1 MAINASFGSPSEM
14 AAWEGLRDYG
24 RPRGQYS
31 DLAKQA
37 ELVGMDYESYAAMSP
52 EEQQRLLD
60 EALGDPYELAGI
72 EVTGDRAETPE
83 FVYDYLNKST
93 TSEFP
98 TAPGDPSIGGGSNM
112 IGETDPDRYPELD
125 PFTID
130 QSTLT
135 GAEDIFQISDEE
147 FQNLENEDFSD
158 LEDDDTI
165 DYEPKPGGRIYG
177 QRGPFNMPRGPGMVR
192 LGPNVSFPVGPFLAG
207 GAAVTL
213 TGDDD
218 EETTVPAILPGDDDM
233 DDTTTTTTPTY
244 TLDPM
249 GRIIPS
255 AMATGDTPG
264 TLKELQDF
272 FNMYGGPGGG
282 MGGEFAQRMA
292 DVTGA
297 GQTAYAQQVL
307 GMEGDAISAFDIA
320 REASSQQRG
329 ALGDVFGLGPDATY
343 ADITAAGTAPM
354 QALSQ
359 VRETVLPGLQ
369 SAFQTAQERLDKGL
383 TGRERQQVEQA
394 TRARFGALGRGAD
407 TAALATEIGDIMQEE
422 RGLYSQNL
430 QDLLGIGGTTGA
442 LIGQEAYAMSPFTQ
456 AAIGSA
462 DLGPGLALAG
472 DIGRQAAAA
481 TPSPTDIFGLEA
493 GERQFALDEQAL
505 QEAGKAGRFDVLASI
520 LSAGASGFRGG
531 PYAGL
536 QQQTLGTPPYFPYFP
551 QQSQENNLFRY
562 F

>member
-1 MAINASFGSPSEM
+1 MATDIGPNE
-14 AAWEGLRDYG
+14 EDEYYDDL
-24 RPRGQYS
+24 
-31 DLAKQA
+31 DLASDQ
-37 ELVGMDYESYAAMSP
+37 V
-52 EEQQRLLD
+52 
-60 EALGDPYELAGI
+60 
-72 EVTGDRAETPE
+72 
-83 FVYDYLNKST
+83 F
-93 TSEFP
+93 
-98 TAPGDPSIGGGSNM
+98 
-112 IGETDPDRYPELD
+112 ELD
-125 PFTID
+125 PLQID
-130 QSTLT
+130 AADTPDWIYDYINRPYEDFGIDYSQLEQDILT
-135 GAEDIFQISDEE
+135 GTDDSLLIGDDGDGGYSVTDSTPEYPDTVYGTNPSRGRYLGSSGIF
-147 FQNLENEDFSD
+147 
-158 LEDDDTI
+158 T
-165 DYEPKPGGRIYG
+165 PGRGGSFRI
-177 QRGPFNMPRGPGMVR
+177 
-192 LGPNVSFPVGPFLAG
+192 GPNVSFPVGPFLAG

-218 EETTVPAILPGDDDM
+218 EETTVPAILPGNDDM
-233 DDTTTTTTPTY
+233 DETTTTDTTPTY

-264 TLKELQDF
+264 TLKELQNF
-272 FNMYGGPGGG
+272 FNMYGGPEG
-282 MGGEFAQRMA
+282 MGAEYAQQMA

-307 GMEGDAISAFDIA
+307 GMEGEDISAFDIA
-320 REASSQQRG
+320 QEASRQQRG

-354 QALSQ
+354 EALTQ

-369 SAFQTAQERLDKGL
+369 SAFGAARERLEKGL
-383 TGRERQQVEQA
+383 SGRQLQDVQQQA
-394 TRARFGALGRGAD
+394 RARFGNRLMD
-407 TAALATEIGDIMQEE
+407 TAAFAGEVTDVASEDA
-422 RGLYSQNL
+422 GLFSRSL

-493 GERQFALDEQAL
+493 GERQFALDQQGL

-531 PYAGL
+531 PMAGL
-536 QQQTLGTPPYFPYFP
+536 QQQNLGTPPYFP
-551 QQSQENNLFRY
+551 QQSQAYNPFRY

>member
-1 MAINASFGSPSEM
+1 MAINVSFGSPSEIS
-14 AAWEGLRDYG
+14 AWESLRGYTGQRG
-24 RPRGQYS
+24 RDPN
-31 DLAKQA
+31 LAREA
-37 ELVGMDYESYAAMSP
+37 ELSGMDYDSYVAMSP
-52 EEQQRLLD
+52 EERQRLLD

-72 EVTGDRAETPE
+72 EITPDRSETSD
-83 FVYDYLNKST
+83 FVFDYLNKST
-93 TSEFP
+93 PEFP
-98 TAPGDPSIGGGSNM
+98 DAPEDPSIGSGGNM
-112 IGETDPDRYPELD
+112 IGEPARDNRYPELD

-135 GAEDIFQISDEE
+135 GTEDIFQISDEE

-158 LEDDDTI
+158 LEDDQTI
-165 DYEPKPGGRIYG
+165 DYEPKPGGQLAS

-192 LGPNVSFPVGPFLAG
+192 LGPNTSFPVGPLLAG

-218 EETTVPAILPGDDDM
+218 EETTVPVILPGDDDM
-233 DDTTTTTTPTY
+233 DPDTTTTTTPTY

-249 GRIIPS
+249 GRIIPAS
-255 AMATGDTPG
+255 QAG
-264 TLKELQDF
+264 TLPELQDF
-272 FNMYGGPGGG
+272 FSMYGQMAPG
-282 MGGEFAQRMA
+282 FAQQMA

-307 GMEGDAISAFDIA
+307 GMEGDDISAFDIA
-320 REASSQQRG
+320 RQASRQQRG

-354 QALSQ
+354 QALTQ
-359 VRETVLPGLQ
+359 TRETVLPGLQ

-430 QDLLGIGGTTGA
+430 QDLLGIGQTTGS

-456 AAIGSA
+456 AAIGAA

-481 TPSPTDIFGLEA
+481 TPSPTDLFGLEA
-493 GERQFALDEQAL
+493 GERQFGLDIDALEAAA
-505 QEAGKAGRFDVLASI
+505 EAGDLNVVSSLLGTI
-520 LSAGASGFRGG
+520 GSAFRGG
-531 PYAGL
+531 PNAGL
-536 QQQTLGTPPYFPYFP
+536 QQQPMYNTGTFTGQPLRWF
-551 QQSQENNLFRY
+551 
-562 F
+562 